1 MFYGQPVEKLCTYQ
15 YSLVSLMPGL
25 MMALE
30 DCGAPE
36 LATRVPNLKRPTEF
50 KSSDRQSLL
59 KFMGL
64 PLELFGKVTQS
75 TCARVGRGY

>member
-15 YSLVSLMPGL
+15 YSLISLIPGL

-36 LATRVPNLKRPTEF
+36 LATRAPNLKRATEF

-64 PLELFGKVTQS
+64 PLELFGKVIPS
-75 TCARVGRGY
+75 FHRMIWF